1 MRDATVSMA
10 APPPPVSTLVRW
22 FATPWTRVKRAVL
35 RRRLGR
41 AVFERVLGRRFIVWP
56 GVFNPVVFRTGRFL
70 AEFVARS
77 ALLEP
82 AEGSAT
88 ALDLGTG
95 CGILAI
101 FAALRGYRVTAVDIV
116 PEAVSCARANA
127 ILNEV
132 ELELIAGDLLA
143 PVAGRQF
150 DRVVFSLPKFR
161 GSPLNHFDQSWR
173 SEDVIDRLA
182 AGLPAVLKPDGIAFF
197 VLTSHGDNSVL
208 AGLATAG
215 LAVERLFWRH
225 FGVETM
231 AIYAAR
237 HPARIEPPNRSTMT
251 CGSPADSN
259 DRHIA
264 ASGSLTRLPQPPQ
277 ASGDSAA
284 DPGISPARDSSSS
297 TISPA

>member
-1 MRDATVSMA
+1 MAAAVA

-22 FATPWTRVKRAVL
+22 LATPWTKAKRAVL

-41 AVFERVLGRRFIVWP
+41 AVFEHVLGRRFIIWP

-77 ALLEP
+77 ALLNPE
-82 AEGSAT
+82 EGSAT

-127 ILNEV
+127 ILNDV
-132 ELELIAGDLLA
+132 ELELLAGDLLA

-161 GSPLNHFDQSWR
+161 GSPINHFDQSWR

-182 AGLPAVLKPDGIAFF
+182 AGLPGVLKPDGIAFF
-197 VLTSHGDNSVL
+197 VLTSHGDCGSLL

-237 HPARIEPPNRSTMT
+237 HRAQTEPPNRSTMT
-251 CGSPADSN
+251 SGSAADSI
-259 DRHIA
+259 DRHIV
-264 ASGSLTRLPQPPQ
+264 ASGSRTRLPQPLQ
-277 ASGDSAA
+277 ASGDSSAA
-284 DPGISPARDSSSS
+284 PGISPATDSSSS

>member
-1 MRDATVSMA
+1 MRDAAASLA

-22 FATPWTRVKRAVL
+22 LATPWTAVKRAVL

-41 AVFERVLGRRFIVWP
+41 AVFEHVLGRRFIVWP

-77 ALLEP
+77 ALLKPE
-82 AEGSAT
+82 EGSAT

-132 ELELIAGDLLA
+132 ELELLAGDLLA

-161 GSPLNHFDQSWR
+161 GSPINHFDQSWR

-197 VLTSHGDNSVL
+197 VLTSHGDCNSLL

-237 HPARIEPPNRSTMT
+237 HSEPANRSTMT
-251 CGSPADSN
+251 CGSAADSI

-264 ASGSLTRLPQPPQ
+264 ASGSLTRLRQPLQ
-277 ASGDSAA
+277 VSGDSSA

>member
-1 MRDATVSMA
+1 M
-10 APPPPVSTLVRW
+10 
-22 FATPWTRVKRAVL
+22 L

-41 AVFERVLGRRFIVWP
+41 AVFERVLGRRFIIWP

-82 AEGSAT
+82 EEGSAT
-88 ALDLGTG
+88 ALDVGTG

-116 PEAVSCARANA
+116 PEAVSCTRANA
-127 ILNEV
+127 ILNDVDLEV
-132 ELELIAGDLLA
+132 LAGDLLA

-161 GSPLNHFDQSWR
+161 GSPINHFDQSWR

-197 VLTSHGDNSVL
+197 VLTSHGDCNSLL

-237 HPARIEPPNRSTMT
+237 HRARIEPPNRSTMA
-251 CGSPADSN
+251 CGSAADSI

-264 ASGSLTRLPQPPQ
+264 ASGSLTCLRQPLQ
-277 ASGDSAA
+277 ASGDSSA

>member
-1 MRDATVSMA
+1 MRDVAASLA
-10 APPPPVSTLVRW
+10 APPPPVSALVRW
-22 FATPWTRVKRAVL
+22 LATPWTTVKRAVL

-41 AVFERVLGRRFIVWP
+41 AVFEQVLGRRFIIWP

-82 AEGSAT
+82 EEGAAT

-132 ELELIAGDLLA
+132 ELELLAGDLLA

-197 VLTSHGDNSVL
+197 VLTSHGDCTSLL

-237 HPARIEPPNRSTMT
+237 HSEPPNRSTMD
-251 CGSPADSN
+251 CGSTAASI

-264 ASGSLTRLPQPPQ
+264 ASGSLTRLPQPLQ
-277 ASGDSAA
+277 ASGNSSA

-297 TISPA
+297 TIFPA

>member
-1 MRDATVSMA
+1 MRDVAASLA
-10 APPPPVSTLVRW
+10 APPPPVSALVRW
-22 FATPWTRVKRAVL
+22 LATPWTTVKRAVL

-41 AVFERVLGRRFIVWP
+41 AVFEQVLGRRFVVWP

-77 ALLEP
+77 TLLEP
-82 AEGSAT
+82 AEGAAT

-132 ELELIAGDLLA
+132 DLELLAGDLLA

-161 GSPLNHFDQSWR
+161 GSPINHFDQSWR

-197 VLTSHGDNSVL
+197 VLTSHGDCTSLL

-237 HPARIEPPNRSTMT
+237 HSEPPNRSTMV
-251 CGSPADSN
+251 CGSTAASI

-264 ASGSLTRLPQPPQ
+264 ASGSLTRLPQPLQ
-277 ASGDSAA
+277 ASGNSSA

-297 TISPA
+297 TIFPA

>member
-1 MRDATVSMA
+1 MNEVTISMA

-22 FATPWTRVKRAVL
+22 LATPWTRVKRALL

-41 AVFERVLGRRFIVWP
+41 AVFEHVLGRRFVVWP
-56 GVFNPVVFRTGRFL
+56 GVFNPVVFRTGRFM
-70 AEFVARS
+70 AEFVAS
-77 ALLEP
+77 STLLEP
-82 AEGSAT
+82 EEGAAT
-88 ALDLGTG
+88 ALDVGTG

-116 PEAVSCARANA
+116 PEAASCARANA

-132 ELELIAGDLLA
+132 ALEVLAGDLLA

-197 VLTSHGDNSVL
+197 VLTSHGDCTGLL
-208 AGLATAG
+208 AGLAAAG

-237 HPARIEPPNRSTMT
+237 HADPAKRSTMA
-251 CGSPADSN
+251 CGSEADST

-264 ASGSLTRLPQPPQ
+264 ASGSRTSLRPPLQ
-277 ASGDSAA
+277 LSGESPAEPMISSEASSSA
-284 DPGISPARDSSSS
+284 ISPA
-297 TISPA
+297 

>member
-1 MRDATVSMA
+1 MA
-10 APPPPVSTLVRW
+10 APPPPVSALVRW
-22 FATPWTRVKRAVL
+22 LATPWTMVKRAVL

-41 AVFERVLGRRFIVWP
+41 AVFEHVLGRRFIIWP

-77 ALLEP
+77 ALLKPE
-82 AEGSAT
+82 EGSAT

-127 ILNEV
+127 ILNDV
-132 ELELIAGDLLA
+132 ELELLAGDLLA

-161 GSPLNHFDQSWR
+161 GSPINHFDQSWR

-197 VLTSHGDNSVL
+197 VLTSHGDCSSLL

-237 HPARIEPPNRSTMT
+237 HRAQIEPPNRSTMT
-251 CGSPADSN
+251 SGSAADPI

-264 ASGSLTRLPQPPQ
+264 ASGSLTRLRPPLQ
-277 ASGDSAA
+277 VSGDSSA
-284 DPGISPARDSSSS
+284 DPGISPAKDSSSS